1 MLTILCIA
9 LAFAAAVTASVL
21 AAKYRPVRRAAC
33 DPIAQAFRRR
43 EFREFDAHLEA
54 VACEERHRLEGEVA
68 RYLAGRA
75 GHVVVVWKAP
85 HGVALELSDGRR
97 LALRGISARTVEL
110 ISRRASRDMLRP
122 ERVGRDAFSY
132 RLLLRGAA
140 GSEIN
145 VYARNITLAA

>member
-1 MLTILCIA
+1 MLIMLFIA
-9 LAFAAAVTASVL
+9 LAFAATVTASVL
-21 AAKYRPVRRAAC
+21 AARYRPVRRAGG

-54 VACEERHRLEGEVA
+54 VACEERRRLENETT
-68 RYLAGRA
+68 RYLADRA
-75 GHVVVVWKAP
+75 GHVVVVSKAP
-85 HGVALELSDGRR
+85 HGVALVLSDGRR

-110 ISRRASRDMLRP
+110 ISHHATLDMLRP
-122 ERVGRDAFSY
+122 ETVGRDAFSY

-140 GSEIN
+140 GTEIN